1 MAGTG
6 ETSIRS
12 YNYFVDSTIQGAG
25 TYTDNVLVFEDL
37 DTTNPFTSHS
47 IMLANDAGSD
57 IYFRVA
63 PDTGG
68 LPDHGR
74 VKAGESLVQ
83 DFRRLKA
90 IYLKGTPG
98 AAFRFWAW

>member
-12 YNYFVDSTIQGAG
+12 YNYFVDTTIQGAG
-25 TYTDNVLVFEDL
+25 AYADNELVFEDL
-37 DTTNPFTSHS
+37 DTSNPFTSHS

-57 IYFRVA
+57 IYFRIA
-63 PDTGG
+63 ADPGG
-68 LPDHGR
+68 GADHGR
-74 VKAGESLVQ
+74 IKTGEVLTQ

-90 IYLKGTPG
+90 IWLKGTPG